1 MKEVVLFIDDKN
13 QEITN
18 IDLYEALLEVDADK
32 CEYLFIHSEL
42 SFGVFNSNLKKKELL
57 GHILDVL
64 KKLNVK
70 NLLVPTFSFTFCN
83 KEDYNVLKT
92 KSPMGAFA
100 EYFRKQKDAKRSL
113 DPLMSVAMI
122 GEDYSVIDNIGNNS
136 CGEDCTFDL
145 LNKKDNVKFLF
156 MGITPAECFTF
167 MHYVE
172 RMENVPYRYDKEFDG
187 QIINETGDCEE
198 KTFVL
203 PVRYDGVEPTTSK
216 KLHEYLLENNY
227 SKSIALGNHSITSV
241 DKNIGYK
248 VVADLLKVDI
258 DYFLASP
265 YPRNEQSKKYTY
277 EKKVAM

>member
-1 MKEVVLFIDDKN
+1 MKEVVLFIDDNN

-18 IDLYEALLEVDADK
+18 EDLYNALLEVDAEK

-42 SFGVFNSNLKKKELL
+42 SFGRFNGSLTKKELL
-57 GHILDVL
+57 GHILYVL

-70 NLLVPTFSFTFCN
+70 NLLVPTFSFSFCN
-83 KEDYNVLKT
+83 RESYNVIKT

-100 EYFRKQKDAKRSL
+100 EYFRKQKEAKRSL

-122 GEDYSVIDNIGNNS
+122 GEDFSVIDDISNQS
-136 CGEDCTFDL
+136 CGDGCTFDL
-145 LNKKDNVKFLF
+145 LNKKDDVKFLF

-172 RMENVPYRYDKEFDG
+172 RMENVPYRYDKEFKG
-187 QIINETGDCEE
+187 KIIDTGEICEE

-203 PVRYDGVEPTTSK
+203 PVRYEGVEPTSSK
-216 KLHEYLLENNY
+216 KLHNYLLENNF
-227 SKSIALGNHSITSV
+227 SKSVLFGNHSITTV
-241 DKNIGYK
+241 DKNVGYK
-248 VVADLLKVDI
+248 VISDLLKEDI
-258 DYFLASP
+258 DYFLAHP
-265 YPRNEQSKKYTY
+265 YPRKGKKTNYIY